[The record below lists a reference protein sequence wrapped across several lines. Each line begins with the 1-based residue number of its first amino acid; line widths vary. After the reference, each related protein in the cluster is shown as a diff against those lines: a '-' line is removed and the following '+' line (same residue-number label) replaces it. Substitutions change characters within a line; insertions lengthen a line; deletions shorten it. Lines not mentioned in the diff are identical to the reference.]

1 MTDMVAA
8 KRPESPTA
16 MLNNLRH
23 ERPAAKATAPAR
35 RANTALSITRVL
47 TGALILFCAPALPRA
62 QQPPSGNADSV
73 QHRPAL
79 KTPTNALSRDVEY
92 LIYPEDRLD
101 IYILNI
107 PELSREYRV
116 DSNGSLAL
124 PLLADPIPAAGLTL
138 GGLSRIIGDR
148 LRQAGMVTNAEVIV
162 QVKESGAHSIT
173 VTGAVKRPD
182 VYPIFS
188 KTTLMDA
195 LSQAEGL
202 AVDAGNI
209 AIITRGGMAVSRLES
224 GPEVAEPGPG
234 GLGPN
239 LAPTVTV
246 DLNRLFEAGDSN
258 LNLDLYPGDRVTV
271 RRAGIVYVVGAVK
284 KAGGFALKDD
294 QEQMTV
300 LKAVALA
307 ENITPTAAPKK
318 AMIVR
323 KNAGGTEEVPVDLA
337 KLLSG
342 HAADCPLQSSDI
354 LFVPDSSSKKVLQ
367 RVGEAAAQAASLLVY
382 RIP

>member
-1 MTDMVAA
+1 MVAA
-8 KRPESPTA
+8 KGPESPTA
-16 MLNNLRH
+16 MPNNLGH
-23 ERPAAKATAPAR
+23 EKPAAKATPAVG
-35 RANTALSITRVL
+35 RANTTLSITRVL
-47 TGALILFCAPALPRA
+47 TGALIMFCAPALPRA

-79 KTPTNALSRDVEY
+79 RTPSNTESRNTEY
-92 LIYPEDRLD
+92 LIYPDDQLD
-101 IYILNI
+101 IYVLNV

-148 LRQAGMVTNAEVIV
+148 LRQAGMVTKADVTV

-173 VTGAVKRPD
+173 VAGAVKRPD
-182 VYPIFS
+182 VYPVFS

-202 AVDAGNI
+202 AEDAGNI

-224 GPEVAEPGPG
+224 GPEVAEPGRG

-239 LAPTVTV
+239 LARTVTV
-246 DLNRLFEAGDSN
+246 DLNRLLEAGDSS

-284 KAGGFALKDD
+284 RAGAFPLKDD

-307 ENITPTAAPKK
+307 DNITPTAVPKK

-337 KLLSG
+337 KVLSG
-342 HAADCPLQSSDI
+342 HAADRPLQSNDI

-367 RVGEAAAQAASLLVY
+367 RAGEVAAQAATLLVY